1 MVLEELLEQITED
14 VVNINN
20 RNHPY
25 KQQIINYSTFSK
37 KELYRRIE
45 NINERIEKL
54 NLIKDEMKDA
64 LKKKKGAL

>member
-20 RNHPY
+20 RNQPY
-25 KQQIINYSTFSK
+25 KQQIINYSAFSK

-45 NINERIEKL
+45 VINERIEKL

-64 LKKKKGAL
+64 LKVKSGL